1 MSDVIV
7 NVDNFARAE
16 TDVMIDRILQQAGAV
31 NAIYHDRQLAPLD
44 RQPVIRQNR
53 DTLYSVAIVDISHGA
68 TFTLPPFG
76 DRYVSVMI
84 INQDHYINR
93 VLHEPGT
100 YDLTVDEFGSDYVV
114 VAARVLFDPTDP
126 DDLDAVHRIQD
137 GMRVDA
143 GSATPFAPSAFDPVT
158 HKVTRD
164 HLLALAEGLRGFSR
178 SFGSVEQVDPVH
190 HLLGTAAGWGGLP
203 DDEAQYV
210 ALFPGLEP
218 GRYRL
223 TLRDVPADAFYSV
236 SVYNGDGY
244 FEPSASGI
252 TNVNDVFGVK
262 NDDGSMTVWL
272 GDFDDDRPN
281 RIPTPEGW
289 NLLIR
294 LYRPR
299 LAEVAG
305 WTFPSVEPAD

>member
-1 MSDVIV
+1 MTDPIV

-16 TDVMIDRILQQAGAV
+16 TDAMMSRMLQLSGAV

-44 RQPVIRQNR
+44 KQPVIRQNR
-53 DTLYSVAIVDISHGA
+53 DTLYSFAIVDISHGA

-93 VLHEPGT
+93 VLHEAG
-100 YDLTVDEFGSDYVV
+100 DHELTVEEFGTDYVV
-114 VAARVLFDPTDP
+114 LAARTLFDPTDP
-126 DDLDAVHRIQD
+126 DDIAEVHRIQD
-137 GMRVDA
+137 GMQLEA
-143 GSATPFAPSAFDPVT
+143 GSATPFTPPSFDQVS
-158 HKVTRD
+158 HKTTRD
-164 HLLALAEGLRGFSR
+164 HLLALAQGLPGYWR

-190 HLLGTAAGWGGLP
+190 HLLGTASGWGGLP
-203 DDEAQYV
+203 DAEAQYV
-210 ALFPGLEP
+210 SLFPGVAP
-218 GRYRL
+218 GRYRV
-223 TLRDVPADAFYSV
+223 TLREVPADAFFSV

-244 FEPSASGI
+244 FEPGPSGI

-262 NDDGSMTVWL
+262 DDDGSLTVWL

-281 RIPTPEGW
+281 QIPTPEGW

-299 LAEVAG
+299 LDDLAG
-305 WTFPSVEPAD
+305 WTRPTVERAD

>member
-1 MSDVIV
+1 MTDAIV

-16 TDVMIDRILQQAGAV
+16 TDTMMSRMLQLSGGV
-31 NAIYHDRQLAPLD
+31 NAIYHDRQLASLD
-44 RQPVIRQNR
+44 EQPVIRQNR
-53 DTLYSVAIVDISHGA
+53 DTLYSFAIVDISRGA
-68 TFTLPPFG
+68 RFTLPPFG

-93 VLHEPGT
+93 VLREPGIH
-100 YDLTVDEFGSDYVV
+100 DLTVDEFGTDYIVL
-114 VAARVLFDPTDP
+114 AARILFDPA
-126 DDLDAVHRIQD
+126 DAHDIAEVHRIQD
-137 GMRVDA
+137 GMRLEAD
-143 GSATPFAPSAFDPVT
+143 SAAPFAPPAVDPGS
-158 HKVTRD
+158 HKATRD
-164 HLLALAEGLRGFSR
+164 HLLALAQGLPGYFR
-178 SFGSVEQVDPVH
+178 SFGSAEQVDPVH
-190 HLLGTAAGWGGLP
+190 HLLGTASGWGGLP

-210 ALFPGLEP
+210 SLFPGVEP
-218 GRYRL
+218 GRFRI

-244 FEPSASGI
+244 FEPGPSGV

-262 NDDGSMTVWL
+262 DDDGSLTVWL

-281 RIPTPEGW
+281 QIPTPEGW

-299 LAEVAG
+299 LDELLA
-305 WTFPSVEPAD
+305 WTPPAIEPAD